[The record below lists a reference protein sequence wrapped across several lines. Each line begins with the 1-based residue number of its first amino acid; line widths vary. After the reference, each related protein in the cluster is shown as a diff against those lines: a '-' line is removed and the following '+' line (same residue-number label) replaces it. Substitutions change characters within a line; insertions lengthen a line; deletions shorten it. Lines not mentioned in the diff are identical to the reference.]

1 MVASSALQRVLQVI
15 ATFPHPIAALAW
27 SAQGKLAVG
36 AGTTVYLYEPEGSD
50 SSSLR
55 WRYACMLEQGT
66 EVAALAWSPAEEH
79 MLAVCGEEVTL
90 WNVDNTTREWSVRS
104 GDAVSQCAFS
114 PDGHYLATVAQY
126 QPLVKIWYQRD
137 KNERRRR
144 SIYLAHPR
152 SILSI
157 SWRPRVCRQRN
168 VLLTV
173 SRDGVGRLWMQSET
187 KPQGTGPK
195 FDVRAVLDAPTSP
208 GVEWLQ
214 SLQSTTTTTSAAPP
228 TDTATVAG
236 ASEFGRYAR
245 RPLETADELDFLCG
259 VSDTGGLTIWRLC
272 SNSESSTHAPS
283 VSLTMQLDM
292 GLGAIGRRVVRVWA
306 VCGMWG
312 ARGLPGHVE
321 CYVYGQKGGL
331 AFRSFD
337 VAGADSPN
345 GDLRITHRGSAGG
358 LAHSAPI
365 GQLALSPAPAAA
377 GNGGQLAASLDS
389 AHVCHVWKLAD
400 TTLAHTPL
408 SFSYLATLPAPD
420 ETRCIAWLAGSSGKV
435 ILASGAGGVTLYDV
449 LEEDKRGADPTSP
462 PSGCEARRIGVLEG
476 SDQLG
481 PLRQLH
487 TIASPRQ
494 GGTVVL
500 GIDSDRV
507 ALWTV
512 RLQAPRE
519 AGGSKTLYSRLSGI
533 QPLDSGVPRITASI
547 VCTPLSALFNLVTGH
562 EDGTIRFWRLQ
573 LAGIELASDQP
584 LPAFAAG
591 DAVTS
596 VRCAGFHRLAAT
608 SASGALTIWE
618 AESSPSSRWRLDAR
632 LPSEGAGCRTVCEW
646 LQVLE
651 GSALLV
657 VGRGRSTKIYHY
669 TRARSMHSPFLLRWE
684 ELISLLPFTGGQ
696 PSADS
701 PAAASTNPSP
711 LSATS
716 ANHPVGAIGCAQSGV
731 LLLASGPQIAVYPAH
746 APGGASLLG
755 AALAESCALPAYHPH
770 ILFELMSTSRF
781 RPAIR
786 ILHHLLR
793 ALRSLPATSSS
804 SSGARGPLF
813 VPDLPLADLLP
824 LVLASAG
831 EEAVPA
837 KSKAKAEADA
847 YSQLWSRPSDSSS
860 DDDEAES
867 SGGFGGVG
875 RNGGGEEEGKWS
887 EEEARELG
895 EYLTGVRLGGVSGP
909 EQMHLLAV
917 AEALAKHA
925 TASQDLDP
933 CALRFVLGQRVKSF
947 AKPPA
952 PLGPSD
958 WLWALHSEAQDT
970 LVAANVPERATWPHV
985 RELGLALWA
994 RNPTVVRSI
1003 TERLAK
1009 VAFAGVRGDRRE
1021 PMEAAIWYLALDKK
1035 TALIALLK
1043 AVRDQKMLEFF
1054 SHDFSKEEWQ
1064 LAALKNAYFLL
1075 GKRRYELAVTFF
1087 LLAGRDQLKAALNV
1101 CVKNLE
1107 DLHLAVWLARLIEGD
1122 GGPQLRRLLEEH
1134 LLPLAHAQ
1142 ADPWLESIALWL
1154 LKRYPDALSAL
1165 LTSTRPAPA
1174 TPSPLSSSSSSSS
1187 LSAGGSSSPAPG
1199 SPLST
1204 SSTPTPFSQP
1214 AGVQRAVPRRRRPG
1228 EGDDLSS
1235 SRSGAM
1241 EPTLHDVP
1249 DLPKAMEQ
1257 GHELGTPAL
1266 LQIYRLLRANPQLR
1280 QVPQSEEDE
1289 PRLIAR
1295 ALYSFLHSRA
1305 TLHALPLALALVPGP
1320 DDDDH
1325 HSPAALAPE
1334 MLFQRKHLLLAAVAQ
1349 LLAREV
1355 LVAPHSAHADS
1366 SPVPSH
1372 LQLQLTALSSTV
1384 SPKLEASGTKAALA
1398 HMAAAC
1404 AGRMA
1409 RVSTQS
1415 LAVRLLPPQDAA
1427 PSLCRTLLAAAG
1439 RLAELPALS
1448 AIASVSVPVR
1458 QQLARA
1464 HIYAL
1469 EVFEG
1474 LEVFEEQQRRDRMTL
1489 VREEEEAPAADGGEE
1504 DMKWKEEETAI
1515 RGCVVAGLLVA
1526 GWARGCYPAVEVLL
1540 PVATN
1545 PTALED
1551 LAPALTAAFADDDAK
1566 AQKSENENDKKD
1578 SEDEDEDDDEENMD
1592 ALQKMYAAEG
1602 LRVDR
1607 AAEAFLQAFLWLAI
1621 VNAFRR
1627 GLRDWFDLYKATLR
1641 KPTAAPVAERLIET
1655 LGGWEADLQ
1664 HHLRLRTTAA
1674 TAGLIA
1680 AAAAR
1685 RQPERRSS
1693 AAVGPSF
1700 TSGFPLVSAVSLLI
1714 KASRLHRIE
1723 PQLPALWESLLR
1735 QKGCANHLESELAF
1749 VRGDAFKQQSQPPQR
1764 SGDGAMRVTFG
1775 DPIALYRDKDRD
1787 LLVSFAVSPSG
1798 DHIALA
1804 TVSGLREVVL
1814 SPTDSRL
1821 APSASS
1827 SLYRDEDGDEWL
1839 GLTDKSD
1846 VISSRASDTN
1856 GGSGAMAI
1864 PEASRTVLAS
1874 KDRRNIIAPWVESH
1888 PTYPYYVSGGTD
1900 GAVLLWGYGGGG
1912 AKSSGSRGGP
1922 VSVFQAGGGSR
1933 VTRVRFNASGSKLGA
1948 TDMAGAL
1955 SLWRFDL
1962 SEEEHV
1968 GPFFKYRVHSKRA
1981 LELCWINEGS
1991 VLATGG
1997 TSRAGGK
2004 RRDVAL
2010 WDVLMPSPCVASWAT
2025 HPGGAHSLAYSPRHQ
2040 LLVSGGKEGD
2050 LCVFDLRQRV
2060 LLRTISRAHAL
2071 NIKCLALAPDE
2082 SLLASGSTDGAVRV
2096 WDLGG
2101 AAVLAEREHWADV
2114 HEKRTFMKPTTGF
2127 FSRPIS
2133 TYGAMDVAFANG
2145 RLLSC
2150 GADGRLLSRPIFS
2163 ASTRS

>member
-1 MVASSALQRVLQVI
+1 MSWQELAMAYAGPQGQVMVASSALQRVLQVI

-208 GVEWLQ
+208 GVDR
-214 SLQSTTTTTSAAPP
+214 SRAPPSAAPP

-408 SFSYLATLPAPD
+408 SFSYLATLPASD

-435 ILASGAGGVTLYDV
+435 VLASGAGGVTLYDV

-487 TIASPRQ
+487 TIASPR
-494 GGTVVL
+494 
-500 GIDSDRV
+500 
-507 ALWTV
+507 
-512 RLQAPRE
+512 QAPRE

-867 SGGFGGVG
+867 SGGFGEVG

-1043 AVRDQKMLEFF
+1043 A
-1054 SHDFSKEEWQ
+1054 EEWQ

-1107 DLHLAVWLARLIEGD
+1107 DLHLA
-1122 GGPQLRRLLEEH
+1122 
-1134 LLPLAHAQ
+1134 
-1142 ADPWLESIALWL
+1142 
-1154 LKRYPDALSAL
+1154 RYPDALSAL

-1764 SGDGAMRVTFG
+1764 SGDGATR
-1775 DPIALYRDKDRD
+1775 DRD

-1846 VISSRASDTN
+1846 GISSRASDTN

-1912 AKSSGSRGGP
+1912 GGAKASGSRGGP
-1922 VSVFQAGGGSR
+1922 AGGGSR